1 MARSPP
7 RIDAKCE
14 ISSCQPPSHCQSA
27 KALAECRV
35 KVSRTELLL
44 PYDTAVEYALAGN
57 RSEAFKWLSNACD
70 QHDDWLSYLKMDP
83 AFDSLRSGPKFTV
96 PVRRVGLPS
105 CYFLSP
111 LDPGALAYNASQA
124 RNDGCYYGQSAN

>member
-35 KVSRTELLL
+35 KVSRTELLP

-83 AFDSLRSGPKFTV
+83 AFDSLRSDLKFTV
-96 PVRRVGLPS
+96 LVRRASDCRRCDV
-105 CYFLSP
+105 LSP
-111 LDPGALAYNASQA
+111 LDPSGLAYNASQA
-124 RNDGCYYGQSAN
+124 TDYG